1 MILVSQL
8 ATVARYL
15 RQEGAWPAAGRII
28 SVAVGAIYRAGSAY
42 LLARSL
48 DQPVPT
54 AEPRM
59 SIRIYCLG
67 RADADC
73 LTKITYR
80 SRTEICRR
88 LRSNQACLVAE
99 HDGRIVHYSWVTS
112 QPEYAREIEKELR
125 FDPEERYIY
134 DCRTLR
140 CARGHGIYPAVL
152 ARAMELARADG
163 AHWLVALVAADNT
176 PSLRAFDKA
185 GFHVREEIRLRR
197 LLWSRRHCLTRYAS
211 R

>member
-1 MILVSQL
+1 VER
-8 ATVARYL
+8 T
-15 RQEGAWPAAGRII
+15 I
-28 SVAVGAIYRAGSAY
+28 SVAIGAIYRADRAY

-48 DQPVPT
+48 DQPGTT

-59 SIRIYCLG
+59 SVRIYCLQ
-67 RADADC
+67 RADVDC
-73 LTKITYR
+73 LTRIAYR
-80 SRTEICRR
+80 SRAEICRR
-88 LRSNQACLVAE
+88 LRSNQACLVAD

-112 QPEYAREIEKELR
+112 QPEYAREVEKELR
-125 FDPEERYIY
+125 FHPEERYIY
-134 DCRTLR
+134 DCWTLR
-140 CARGHGIYPAVL
+140 YARGYGIYPAVL

-163 AHWLVALVAADNT
+163 ARWLVALVAADNT